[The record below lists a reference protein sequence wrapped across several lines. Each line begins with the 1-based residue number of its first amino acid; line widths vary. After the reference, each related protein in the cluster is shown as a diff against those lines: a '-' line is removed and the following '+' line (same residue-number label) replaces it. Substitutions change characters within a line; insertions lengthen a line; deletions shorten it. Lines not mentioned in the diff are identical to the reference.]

1 MTTGFGGFP
10 NPVKVVASAA
20 SKRLLPRVATL
31 DMPRT
36 TTLQSVYSDHGNTDG
51 GLSNISG
58 GPTRAV
64 SYISFDAVV
73 GRNSR
78 FYSLTSTQRDE
89 LGGVEYRVCCFSAI
103 LFFTITDF
111 LLQALSSLLKIVI
124 AYYLLVQLIPITILS
139 PILQSRHY
147 DWLFNDQD
155 QGSVRGAGGWYS
167 VFNITS
173 AFSK

>member
-20 SKRLLPRVATL
+20 QKRLLPRATTL

-36 TTLQSVYSDHGNTDG
+36 TTLQSVYSDRGNRNDDG

-89 LGGVEYRVCCFSAI
+89 LGGVEYRVSPASGYIYCY
-103 LFFTITDF
+103 
-111 LLQALSSLLKIVI
+111 ALM
-124 AYYLLVQLIPITILS
+124 AQPFDRHFR
-139 PILQSRHY
+139 PCSR
-147 DWLFNDQD
+147 L
-155 QGSVRGAGGWYS
+155 
-167 VFNITS
+167 
-173 AFSK
+173 